1 MGASILSDAVVL
13 AANDL
18 AMAAP
23 VQWEAFTKAFQQM
36 CGEYSRRA
44 VESSIQDMQVVHGR
58 AQGLL
63 AIERDLNELHR
74 HVSELSKRKR

>member
-1 MGASILSDAVVL
+1 MPASILSEAAIF

-23 VQWEAFTKAFQQM
+23 VQWEAFVKSFQQM
-36 CGEYSRRA
+36 CGDYSRRA
-44 VESSIQDMQVVHGR
+44 VEAPVQDMQVIHGR

-63 AIERDLNELHR
+63 AVERDLHELQK